1 MEDVLDLYH
10 ADYDPDHPVVCFDET
25 SRQLVAD
32 KRPVIGAK
40 PGRVERYDYE
50 YKRNGTR
57 NLFMFC
63 EPKAGWRHVE
73 VTERRTAVDFAHQM
87 RWLVDDAYP
96 HTETIRLVLDNL
108 NTHKLGSLYDAFK
121 PAEARRIAKRLE
133 FHYTPLHGSW
143 LNMAEIELSVFSNQC
158 LNRRISD
165 EVILKR
171 EVSALERKRNEA
183 VAVIDWRFSTQ
194 DARTKLQH
202 IYPSYSDRNGTR
214 FLDVT
219 KNPMVALFHACEQ
232 NEDYDREDAR
242 LHVFAVPRTMVK
254 SFNSDTASVVA
265 NFAKLSR
272 DEQSLLLGKEMGYQD
287 RGHRRT
293 NYYAKAMDRLCQL
306 IQEEKPYFQ
315 NRIDIRDLFRVVIVE
330 PQERSERLRVQS
342 GAFLVSGFHE
352 RFERHEIESMI
363 PNVPVYAH
371 YTLSIPHDC
380 KPGIVEDLQLINVKR
395 ETLYPGLDESAKAI
409 TQSHEQ

>member
-1 MEDVLDLYH
+1 MNESERTHLKQMASRGETSARKVKRALVLLKADEGMTDRDIASGLLISASTVGRVRTRFVKEELDSALNERPRPGQKRTLGRQTGSTSDSHRVQRRTRRTRGLDDPTACRQGGGDGVCREHLPRDGAPDTQKNELKPWKKKEWCIPEVSGEFVRMEDVLDLYH

-121 PAEARRIAKRLE
+121 PTEARRIAKRLE

-202 IYPSYSDRNGTR
+202 IYPSYSD
-214 FLDVT
+214 
-219 KNPMVALFHACEQ
+219 
-232 NEDYDREDAR
+232 
-242 LHVFAVPRTMVK
+242 
-254 SFNSDTASVVA
+254 
-265 NFAKLSR
+265 
-272 DEQSLLLGKEMGYQD
+272 
-287 RGHRRT
+287 
-293 NYYAKAMDRLCQL
+293 
-306 IQEEKPYFQ
+306 
-315 NRIDIRDLFRVVIVE
+315 
-330 PQERSERLRVQS
+330 
-342 GAFLVSGFHE
+342 
-352 RFERHEIESMI
+352 
-363 PNVPVYAH
+363 
-371 YTLSIPHDC
+371 
-380 KPGIVEDLQLINVKR
+380 
-395 ETLYPGLDESAKAI
+395 
-409 TQSHEQ
+409 

>member
-1 MEDVLDLYH
+1 MSGEFVARMEDVLDLYH

-87 RWLVDDAYP
+87 RWLVDEAYP

-133 FHYTPLHGSW
+133 IHYTPVHGSW

-165 EVILKR
+165 EVVLKR
-171 EVSALERKRNEA
+171 EVSALEHERNQA
-183 VAVIDWRFSTQ
+183 AAVIDWRFSTQ

-202 IYPSYSDRNGTR
+202 TYPSYSDGNGTSLPHCPAMR
-214 FLDVT
+214 DGYQLFRQQALAEGIAQSGRYDLVVSAVAVDERNDALDA
-219 KNPMVALFHACEQ
+219 ALSRSGIDGLKRWGTVFKGSAQ
-232 NEDYDREDAR
+232 
-242 LHVFAVPRTMVK
+242 FAVFTHQQWVGWVQEHDTEGK
-254 SFNSDTASVVA
+254 WSDW
-265 NFAKLSR
+265 LSYVR
-272 DEQSLLLGKEMGYQD
+272 SRYGLGG
-287 RGHRRT
+287 
-293 NYYAKAMDRLCQL
+293 
-306 IQEEKPYFQ
+306 
-315 NRIDIRDLFRVVIVE
+315 
-330 PQERSERLRVQS
+330 
-342 GAFLVSGFHE
+342 
-352 RFERHEIESMI
+352 
-363 PNVPVYAH
+363 
-371 YTLSIPHDC
+371 
-380 KPGIVEDLQLINVKR
+380 
-395 ETLYPGLDESAKAI
+395 
-409 TQSHEQ
+409 

>member
-194 DARTKLQH
+194 DARTKPGFPILGVFRLKGQPNRDNGM
-202 IYPSYSDRNGTR
+202 IFRSCKASQSPVYPIRDAILAVNHASLVKTR
-214 FLDVT
+214 F
-219 KNPMVALFHACEQ
+219 E
-232 NEDYDREDAR
+232 E
-242 LHVFAVPRTMVK
+242 VP
-254 SFNSDTASVVA
+254 
-265 NFAKLSR
+265 
-272 DEQSLLLGKEMGYQD
+272 
-287 RGHRRT
+287 
-293 NYYAKAMDRLCQL
+293 
-306 IQEEKPYFQ
+306 
-315 NRIDIRDLFRVVIVE
+315 
-330 PQERSERLRVQS
+330 
-342 GAFLVSGFHE
+342 
-352 RFERHEIESMI
+352 
-363 PNVPVYAH
+363 
-371 YTLSIPHDC
+371 
-380 KPGIVEDLQLINVKR
+380 
-395 ETLYPGLDESAKAI
+395 AI
-409 TQSHEQ
+409 